1 MDNGFNFGK
10 ILGIQFRIHYSWVF
24 IYFLITVF
32 LALEVFPGAVPKET
46 DVTFWVMGAV
56 TALLFFLS
64 VLLHEA
70 AHALVGQSN
79 GIPVKSITLF
89 LFGGAAHMTREPQTA
104 AAELKMAL
112 AGPMTSLVLA
122 GTFYGIY
129 YYFLGNANALA
140 ATALWLSQINLIVAI
155 FNMLPGFPLDGG
167 RIFRGLWWHF
177 RHDYEGATR
186 VSIFIGR
193 IFGFIII
200 GAGTYFIIYY
210 RDWLAGVWLAVIG
223 LYLEYSARTS
233 LKQFEM
239 QLWLKGWKISDV
251 VNWDCPTVSSSLT
264 TEELRL
270 QYPQC
275 RSFWVEEDGQLA
287 GVLFLSETGDA
298 TGVKAVRELSQTI
311 ETALRVDSETSL
323 LTVVQEFNETDK
335 DFAVVIGHNGQRGL
349 LFLDS
354 LVELVN
360 KKMKVAAPN
369 GA

>member
-1 MDNGFNFGK
+1 MDNGFNFGR
-10 ILGIQFRIHYSWVF
+10 IFGIQFRIHYSWVF

-32 LALEVFPGAVPKET
+32 LALQVFPGAVPKET

-64 VLLHEA
+64 VLFHEA
-70 AHALVGQSN
+70 AHALVGQNN

-89 LFGGAAHMTREPQTA
+89 LFGGAAQMTREPQTA

-122 GTFYGIY
+122 AVFYGTY
-129 YYFLGNANALA
+129 YYFLGTVNVLA
-140 ATALWLSQINLIVAI
+140 AIALWLSQINLIVAV

-177 RHDYEGATR
+177 RHDYEKATR
-186 VSIFIGR
+186 VAIFIGR
-193 IFGFIII
+193 IFGFIIV
-200 GAGTYFIIYY
+200 GAGAYFIIYY
-210 RDWLAGVWLAVIG
+210 SDWLAGIWLAVIG

-239 QLWLKGWKISDV
+239 QLWLKGWNISDV
-251 VNWDCPTVSSSLT
+251 TNWDCPIVRGGLT
-264 TEELRL
+264 TKELKQ
-270 QYPQC
+270 QYPNC
-275 RSFWVEEDGQLA
+275 RSFWVEEDGQTAGVLLLSEAGDLA
-287 GVLFLSETGDA
+287 GVKAIKELSQPIEAALEITSETG
-298 TGVKAVRELSQTI
+298 
-311 ETALRVDSETSL
+311 L

-354 LVELVN
+354 LVDLVN
-360 KKMKVAAPN
+360 QKMKSAAQN
-369 GA
+369 QA